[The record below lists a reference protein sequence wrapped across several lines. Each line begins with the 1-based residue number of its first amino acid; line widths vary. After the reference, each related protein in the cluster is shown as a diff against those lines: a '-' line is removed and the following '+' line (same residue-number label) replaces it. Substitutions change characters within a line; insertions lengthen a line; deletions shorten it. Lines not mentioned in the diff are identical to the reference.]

1 MNISFSHAGDF
12 TATENFLKK
21 IQKMDIDKILE
32 AQGSKGVAALSSATP
47 KDSSRAATSWDYEV
61 KKTASTTTIFWK
73 NTDVENGYPVA
84 VMIQHGHGTGTGGY
98 VQGIDYINP
107 AMRHVFDDIAQTVWK
122 AVTSA

>member
-1 MNISFSHAGDF
+1 MTSFSHSGDF
-12 TATENFLKK
+12 NATEKFLKK

-32 AQGSKGVAALSSATP
+32 SQGSKGVRALASATP

-61 KKTASTTTIFWK
+61 QKTASTTTIFWTNK
-73 NTDVENGYPVA
+73 DVENGYPVA

-98 VQGIDYINP
+98 VHGIDYINP
-107 AMRHVFDDIAQTVWK
+107 AMRPVFEDIAQAVWK